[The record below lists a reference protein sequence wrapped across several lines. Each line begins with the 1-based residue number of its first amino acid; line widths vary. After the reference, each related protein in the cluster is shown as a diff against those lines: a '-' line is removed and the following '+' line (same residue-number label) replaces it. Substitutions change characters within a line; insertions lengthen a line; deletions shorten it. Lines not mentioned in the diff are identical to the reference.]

1 MPLADDWNR
10 RNSLRIRPNKLN
22 LAQGPYFLN
31 RMNLQQDLLKQP
43 PPPLPAR
50 PLKLPT
56 STETTLPNGLVV
68 VVVEDP
74 RLPLVSY
81 RLALR
86 TGDANDPRE
95 LPGLTDMLTGL
106 LSEGTESRT
115 SREIADEVARLGAT
129 LQAGANSDYT
139 TVAASSL
146 STFSEN
152 ILELMA
158 DIVLRPVFPENEV
171 ELAKQNTK
179 ESLKQQRAQPSFL
192 ASEMVARVMFGEHPY
207 AVTAPTPESIDA
219 TTRDRLVEF
228 HRSQFVAN
236 NAVLVVAGDVER
248 DSILR
253 QIEGLFEN
261 WRPGDIV
268 ANDFAEP
275 PQRASRAAYV
285 VDRPGSAQANIVIA
299 NSGITRTSPDYFPM
313 LLMHT
318 VLGANASSRLF
329 MNLRE
334 EKGYTYGAYSS
345 LDARRAAGT
354 FRATAEVRTPVTGDS
369 LKEFFY
375 ELNRIRNEPVS
386 EKEIADAKSYLTGVF
401 PIRLETQEGL
411 IDQLVQIKMFGLPN
425 NYLELYRNQIQAV
438 TIEQIQ
444 DVARRYLNP
453 KEAAIIIVGDGA
465 QLKDQITP
473 YTDDIEFYNT
483 AGKKKTKSTAS
494 LDSAM
499 AAAIT
504 GNWSLQIDTPL
515 GQSIPATMTVALSNK
530 GLSGEVESEMG
541 NGQLVSATFDG
552 ETFAGTVSF
561 DVDGHAI
568 EAQIAGEVSNDQM
581 EGTIS
586 LQNAT
591 PLSFTGNKKNQPQ
604 N

>member
-1 MPLADDWNR
+1 M
-10 RNSLRIRPNKLN
+10 
-22 LAQGPYFLN
+22 
-31 RMNLQQDLLKQP
+31 KQP

-50 PLKLPT
+50 PIKLPT

-74 RLPLVSY
+74 RLPLVSF
-81 RLALR
+81 RLAFR

-106 LSEGTESRT
+106 LSEGTESRS
-115 SREIADEVARLGAT
+115 SREIADQVARLGAT

-146 STFSEN
+146 STFSED

-158 DIVLRPVFPENEV
+158 DIVLRPIFPENEV
-171 ELAKQNTK
+171 DLAKQNTK

-207 AVTAPTPESIDA
+207 AFTAPTPESIDA

-236 NAVLVVAGDVER
+236 NAVLVVAGDVDR

-253 QIEGLFEN
+253 QIESLFGKWAPDNIRAE
-261 WRPGDIV
+261 
-268 ANDFAEP
+268 DFPEP
-275 PQRASRAAYV
+275 PQRVSRTAYV

-299 NSGITRTSPDYFPM
+299 NSGISRTSRDYFPM

-375 ELNRIRNEPVS
+375 ELNRISNEPVS

-411 IDQLVQIKMFGLPN
+411 IDQLVQIKMFGLPD

-438 TIEQIQ
+438 TIEEIQ
-444 DVARRYLNP
+444 DVARKYV
-453 KEAAIIIVGDGA
+453 KADEAAIIIVGDGA
-465 QLKDQITP
+465 QLKNQITP
-473 YTDDIEFYNT
+473 YTDNIEFYNT
-483 AGKKKTKSTAS
+483 AGKKKTKSSAS
-494 LDSAM
+494 LDSAAA

-504 GNWSLQIDTPL
+504 GDWTLQIDTPL
-515 GQSIPATMTVALSNK
+515 GQSIPATLTVAQGVN
-530 GLSGEVESEMG
+530 GLSGKVESEMG
-541 NGQLVSATFDG
+541 NGNLVSATFDG

-568 EAQIAGEVSNDQM
+568 EAQIAGEVSNEQL
-581 EGTIS
+581 EGTIT
-586 LQNAT
+586 LQNAP
-591 PLSFTGNKKNQPQ
+591 PLSFTGNKKTGRAD
-604 N
+604 